1 MCWVNTNATKLC
13 HRLASAETCRAD
25 PANGTTPKHAGTDT
39 LSTHSS
45 RHSLGKPSVLVSCRS
60 PDLPSCFRLGWRC
73 AGPGR
78 PVAPCPNFRLPDRL
92 RPLQDIH
99 NVSSHVSKAN
109 RFPPS
114 SGQTGRVFFLR
125 SLPGGTIKH
134 EFSALAPGGTR
145 RKGRC
150 ADTAVSGQ
158 HGHAGA
164 NSGRGDAEVL

>member
-25 PANGTTPKHAGTDT
+25 PANGTTPKHAGTGT
-39 LSTHSS
+39 RCTHSS

-99 NVSSHVSKAN
+99 NVSSHVSRAN

-125 SLPGGTIKH
+125 SLPEQLARIFGTCPRRH
-134 EFSALAPGGTR
+134 TAEGTVRRHCCVWSAWPR
-145 RKGRC
+145 GR
-150 ADTAVSGQ
+150 Q
-158 HGHAGA
+158 QWP
-164 NSGRGDAEVL
+164 R